1 MIVGICSDSH
11 GHAHRLAAVMDRFT
25 RAGCEAV
32 VHCGD
37 LCEPEDIEL
46 LAAGGAAVY
55 LAAGNMDRNFI
66 DELAVAAE
74 QLGVTFAADFVTV
87 DIGSGKHLAA
97 THGHR
102 LELLEELIA
111 GEQFAYVCHGHT
123 HRTRDDCHGP
133 TRILNP
139 GALYNPKSGPLPT
152 ALLLDTAEDQLSW
165 LALDE

>member
-11 GHAHRLAAVMDRFT
+11 GHSHRLSAVMDHFG
-25 RAGCEAV
+25 RAEVEAI

-37 LCEPEDIEL
+37 LCEPDDIEL
-46 LAAGGAAVY
+46 LSAGPAAVY
-55 LAAGNMDRNFI
+55 LAAGNMDRNVI
-66 DELAVAAE
+66 EELTAAADR
-74 QLGVTFAADFVTV
+74 LGVTFAADFITV
-87 DIGSGKHLAA
+87 DLGSGKHLAV

-102 LELLEELIA
+102 LELLEELVA
-111 GEQFAYVCHGHT
+111 GGQFAYVCHGHS
-123 HRTRDDCHGP
+123 HRTRDDRIGP

-152 ALLLDTAEDQLSW
+152 ALLLDIAADRLNW